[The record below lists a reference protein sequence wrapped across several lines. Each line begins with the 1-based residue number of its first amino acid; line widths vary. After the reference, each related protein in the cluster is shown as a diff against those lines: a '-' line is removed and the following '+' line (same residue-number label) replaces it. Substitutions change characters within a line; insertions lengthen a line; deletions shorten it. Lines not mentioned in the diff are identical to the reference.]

1 MKKIL
6 ILSTLISFLGVH
18 SGFSQRSVSRYWEG
32 FKIGLKA
39 GANFSN
45 VYDTQG
51 DQFAADGKLGF
62 AGGVF
67 LEVPLSD
74 YLGIRPEILYSQK
87 GFKATGQY
95 LSVPYTFTRSSDY
108 IDFPVFITLKPVPMF
123 SINVGPQFSFL
134 TKQTDVFSSTI
145 LTTEQQQAFSNDNY
159 RKNLMSLT
167 AGVALDF
174 GKVVLDVR
182 ANYDLQKNNGDGT
195 STTPRYKNAWYQA
208 TLGFRII

>member
-74 YLGIRPEILYSQK
+74 YLGIRTEILYSQK

-108 IDFPVFITLKPVPMF
+108 IDVPVLITLKPVPMF

-145 LTTEQQQAFSNDNY
+145 LTTEQQQSFSNDNY

-182 ANYDLQKNNGDGT
+182 ANYDLQRNNGDGT
-195 STTPRYKNAWYQA
+195 TTTPRYKNAWYQA

>member
-74 YLGIRPEILYSQK
+74 YLGIRTEILYSQK

-108 IDFPVFITLKPVPMF
+108 IDVPVLLTLKPVPML
-123 SINVGPQFSFL
+123 SINVGPQFSFW
-134 TKQTDVFSSTI
+134 TKQTDLFSSTI

-182 ANYDLQKNNGDGT
+182 ANYDLQRNNGDGT

>member
-6 ILSTLISFLGVH
+6 IFSTLICFLGAH
-18 SGFSQRSVSRYWEG
+18 SGFSQRSISRYWEG
-32 FKIGLKA
+32 FKFGLKA
-39 GANFSN
+39 GVNFSN

-51 DQFAADGKLGF
+51 DQFTADGKLGF

-108 IDFPVFITLKPVPMF
+108 IDVPVLITLKPVPMF
-123 SINVGPQFSFL
+123 SINFGPQFSFL

-145 LTTEQQQAFSNDNY
+145 LTSEQQQAFSNDNY
-159 RKNLMSLT
+159 RKNLMSIT
-167 AGVALDF
+167 AGVALDL

>member
-1 MKKIL
+1 MLKIL

-74 YLGIRPEILYSQK
+74 YLGIRQEILYSQK

-108 IDFPVFITLKPVPMF
+108 IDVPVLITLKPVPMF

-145 LTTEQQQAFSNDNY
+145 LTSEQQQAFSNDNY
-159 RKNLMSLT
+159 RKNLMSIT
-167 AGVALDF
+167 AGVALDL

-182 ANYDLQKNNGDGT
+182 ANYDLQRNNGDGT

-208 TLGFRII
+208 TLGYRII

>member
-74 YLGIRPEILYSQK
+74 YLGIRTEILYSQK

-108 IDFPVFITLKPVPMF
+108 IDVPVLLTLKPVPML

-182 ANYDLQKNNGDGT
+182 ANYDLQRNNGDGT

>member
-51 DQFAADGKLGF
+51 DQFAADRKLGF

-74 YLGIRPEILYSQK
+74 YLGIRTEILYSQK

-108 IDFPVFITLKPVPMF
+108 IDVPVLVTLKPVPML
-123 SINVGPQFSFL
+123 SIIVGPQFSFL
-134 TKQTDVFSSTI
+134 TKQTDLFSSTI

-159 RKNLMSLT
+159 RKNLMSIT

-195 STTPRYKNAWYQA
+195 TTTPRYNNAWYQA
-208 TLGFRII
+208 TIGFRII

>member
-6 ILSTLISFLGVH
+6 IFSILICFLGAH
-18 SGFSQRSVSRYWEG
+18 SGFSQRSISRYWEG
-32 FKIGLKA
+32 FKFGLKA
-39 GANFSN
+39 GVNFSN

-51 DQFAADGKLGF
+51 DQFTADGKLGF

-108 IDFPVFITLKPVPMF
+108 IDVPVLITLKPVPMF
-123 SINVGPQFSFL
+123 SINFGPQFSFL

-145 LTTEQQQAFSNDNY
+145 LTSEQQQAFSNDNY
-159 RKNLMSLT
+159 RKNLMSIT
-167 AGVALDF
+167 AGVALDL

>member
-1 MKKIL
+1 
-6 ILSTLISFLGVH
+6 
-18 SGFSQRSVSRYWEG
+18 
-32 FKIGLKA
+32 
-39 GANFSN
+39 
-45 VYDTQG
+45 
-51 DQFAADGKLGF
+51 
-62 AGGVF
+62 
-67 LEVPLSD
+67 
-74 YLGIRPEILYSQK
+74 
-87 GFKATGQY
+87 
-95 LSVPYTFTRSSDY
+95 
-108 IDFPVFITLKPVPMF
+108 MF

-182 ANYDLQKNNGDGT
+182 ANYDLQRNNGDGT

>member
-108 IDFPVFITLKPVPMF
+108 IDVPVLITLKPVPMF

-145 LTTEQQQAFSNDNY
+145 LTTEQQQSFSNDNY

-182 ANYDLQKNNGDGT
+182 ANYDLQRNNGDGT

>member
-51 DQFAADGKLGF
+51 DQFAADGKSGF

-74 YLGIRPEILYSQK
+74 YLGIRTEILYSQK

-108 IDFPVFITLKPVPMF
+108 IDVPVLITLKPVPMF
-123 SINVGPQFSFL
+123 SINV
-134 TKQTDVFSSTI
+134 
-145 LTTEQQQAFSNDNY
+145 
-159 RKNLMSLT
+159 
-167 AGVALDF
+167 
-174 GKVVLDVR
+174 
-182 ANYDLQKNNGDGT
+182 
-195 STTPRYKNAWYQA
+195 
-208 TLGFRII
+208 

>member
-74 YLGIRPEILYSQK
+74 YLGIRTEILYSQK

-108 IDFPVFITLKPVPMF
+108 IDVPVLITLKPVPMF

-182 ANYDLQKNNGDGT
+182 ANYDLQRNNGDGT

>member
-74 YLGIRPEILYSQK
+74 YLGIRTEILYSQK

-108 IDFPVFITLKPVPMF
+108 IDVPVLITLKPVPMF

-145 LTTEQQQAFSNDNY
+145 LTSEQQQSFSNDNY

-182 ANYDLQKNNGDGT
+182 ANYDLQRNNGDGT